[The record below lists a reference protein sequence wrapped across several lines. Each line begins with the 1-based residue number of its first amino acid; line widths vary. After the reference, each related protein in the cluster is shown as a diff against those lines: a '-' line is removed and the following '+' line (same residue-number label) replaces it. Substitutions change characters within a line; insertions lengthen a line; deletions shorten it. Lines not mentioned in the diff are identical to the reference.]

1 MEVPLT
7 PPDTP
12 RQDPLSEL
20 GARELEVLTQ
30 LARGRRN
37 REVAQ
42 QLHISE
48 PTVKFHLVKI
58 FDVRVGVR
66 KRFRRGASRRARRFV
81 VLRGRGELGCGACPG

>member
-48 PTVKFHLVKI
+48 PTVKFHLV
-58 FDVRVGVR
+58 
-66 KRFRRGASRRARRFV
+66 RRLARQRRAWVWCLPWLIF
-81 VLRGRGELGCGACPG
+81 LS